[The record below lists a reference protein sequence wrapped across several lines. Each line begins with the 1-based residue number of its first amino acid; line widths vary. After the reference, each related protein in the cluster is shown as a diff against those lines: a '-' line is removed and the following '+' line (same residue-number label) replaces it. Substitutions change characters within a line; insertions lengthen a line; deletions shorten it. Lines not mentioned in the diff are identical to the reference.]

1 MNIDALLSRM
11 TLRQKLAQMTQLD
24 YTFFA
29 PEEGGE
35 ITGPLHRMGI
45 REEDVDCCGSVL
57 NITGAAL
64 TRRVQEEHL
73 KKDPNRIPLL
83 FMRDVIHGFRTIF
96 PIPLALGCSWNPAL
110 MRQSARVAAREAAA
124 AGVHVTFSPMADLV
138 RDARWG
144 RVMEATGEDPWLNAL
159 YARAMVEGYQGAD
172 LRENDTLAA
181 CVKHLAA
188 YGAAEAGRDYHS
200 VELGSYS
207 LREFYLPAYKAA
219 IDAGAAMGMAAFHA
233 LNGTPCSANA
243 PLLRGTVRE
252 EWGFDG
258 VLISDWGAV
267 HELIPHGIAENG
279 SEAARL
285 ALQAGVD
292 IEMMTADYLT
302 CGEEMVR
309 RGQMEEARINEAVRR
324 ILTLK
329 EKLGLFDD
337 PFRGTDAEKETRLLA
352 CASHRASARE
362 AAVQSLVLLK
372 NSRGILPLRQEQKI
386 AVIGPYAETTAL
398 LGGWSCIGWEGEV
411 VTLRQGIEQKAGENA
426 AFAGCGVRPGRTE
439 IEKAVRAAEKAEI
452 VVMALGEA
460 ADMSGE
466 AASRAFLDLP
476 EEQEELARAIFS
488 LHKPTAVLLFG
499 GRPLDLRWL
508 SEQADALLEA
518 WFPGTEGGPA
528 IADVLYGDRM
538 PEGRL
543 VMSFP
548 YTVGQAPLF
557 YNSFSSGRPHTVNP
571 DEKFTSRYL
580 DAPNEPLYPFG
591 YGLGYSPVS
600 YGDLQLSGDCLRPGK
615 VLQAEITVTN
625 AGDRYPVTETVQLYI
640 RDVAGSLVRPLR
652 ELKGF
657 RKVTLQPGETRRVT
671 LEIREEMLRFYHEDG
686 AWYAEPGLFEVYMG
700 SDSQAERT
708 ASFRLETDENR
719 P

>member
-1 MNIDALLSRM
+1 
-11 TLRQKLAQMTQLD
+11 
-24 YTFFA
+24 
-29 PEEGGE
+29 
-35 ITGPLHRMGI
+35 
-45 REEDVDCCGSVL
+45 
-57 NITGAAL
+57 
-64 TRRVQEEHL
+64 
-73 KKDPNRIPLL
+73 
-83 FMRDVIHGFRTIF
+83 
-96 PIPLALGCSWNPAL
+96 
-110 MRQSARVAAREAAA
+110 
-124 AGVHVTFSPMADLV
+124 
-138 RDARWG
+138 
-144 RVMEATGEDPWLNAL
+144 MEATGEDPWLNAL

-460 ADMSGE
+460 ADMSGK
-466 AASRAFLDLP
+466 SLP
-476 EEQEELARAIFS
+476 GRFFHYINRRRSCCLEDGLWICDGFPNR
-488 LHKPTAVLLFG
+488 PT
-499 GRPLDLRWL
+499 PCW
-508 SEQADALLEA
+508 
-518 WFPGTEGGPA
+518 
-528 IADVLYGDRM
+528 
-538 PEGRL
+538 
-543 VMSFP
+543 
-548 YTVGQAPLF
+548 
-557 YNSFSSGRPHTVNP
+557 
-571 DEKFTSRYL
+571 
-580 DAPNEPLYPFG
+580 
-591 YGLGYSPVS
+591 
-600 YGDLQLSGDCLRPGK
+600 RPGSPGRK
-615 VLQAEITVTN
+615 AALRSPTFCMETGCRKAGWSCPSPIRWGRRRFSTTAFPPAGPTPSIPRKNSPRGIWMPLTN
-625 AGDRYPVTETVQLYI
+625 RCILSDTGWAI
-640 RDVAGSLVRPLR
+640 RRSP
-652 ELKGF
+652 
-657 RKVTLQPGETRRVT
+657 
-671 LEIREEMLRFYHEDG
+671 
-686 AWYAEPGLFEVYMG
+686 MG
-700 SDSQAERT
+700 ICS
-708 ASFRLETDENR
+708 
-719 P
+719 

>member
-110 MRQSARVAAREAAA
+110 MRQSARVAAREAAS

-243 PLLRGTVRE
+243 PLLRGIVRE

-362 AAVQSLVLLK
+362 AAVQSLVLL
-372 NSRGILPLRQEQKI
+372 
-386 AVIGPYAETTAL
+386 
-398 LGGWSCIGWEGEV
+398 
-411 VTLRQGIEQKAGENA
+411 
-426 AFAGCGVRPGRTE
+426 
-439 IEKAVRAAEKAEI
+439 
-452 VVMALGEA
+452 
-460 ADMSGE
+460 
-466 AASRAFLDLP
+466 
-476 EEQEELARAIFS
+476 
-488 LHKPTAVLLFG
+488 FG

-571 DEKFTSRYL
+571 EEKFTSRYL

-591 YGLGYSPVS
+591 YGLGYSLVS